1 MTSGR
6 EPGVRHLAF
15 ALAAHSSGRGD
26 ASTVNAIT
34 SPPKPPAPT
43 RLPVS
48 PKMTL
53 AKYAAPGCVEAFGCL
68 SPTGKLQR
76 TTTRGAQVKYWILTA
91 FLALCAA
98 AFLSG
103 EAQAAGRCV
112 AYGDESTDFT
122 WRLCPGGEKYER
134 QYLYFGFWSSF
145 HRVNGDAGVCRWSP
159 RQSSWQCPDRTI
171 RCDANHCR
179 AL

>member
-1 MTSGR
+1 LLTSYR
-6 EPGVRHLAF
+6 Q
-15 ALAAHSSGRGD
+15 
-26 ASTVNAIT
+26 I
-34 SPPKPPAPT
+34 
-43 RLPVS
+43 
-48 PKMTL
+48 
-53 AKYAAPGCVEAFGCL
+53 AKNGNEGG
-68 SPTGKLQR
+68 S
-76 TTTRGAQVKYWILTA
+76 QVKHWIFTA

-98 AFLSG
+98 AYLSSAA
-103 EAQAAGRCV
+103 EAAGRCV

-122 WRLCPGGEKYER
+122 WRLCPEGEKYER

-145 HRVNGDAGVCRWSP
+145 YRVNGDAGVCRWSP